1 MAYIQP
7 VERELDDESYEL
19 MMVSHAVG
27 ANANNYW
34 TDIQLV
40 QYLIG
45 WIYDFASRGVGEW
58 KQKMTD
64 SELQSL
70 PDPNTDFKA
79 LSRTAALIRRFQ
91 EDSGKQGIRL
101 YADGRVDPAIGW
113 RASIS
118 NTPYTIIIAN
128 DFFESAVWDGE
139 GSDPVDYLLNDFFA
153 PDTLKGQL
161 IRSRSEDRIPMV

>member
-27 ANANNYW
+27 ANASNYW

-45 WIYDFASRGVGEW
+45 WIYDFASRGVGDW
-58 KQKMTD
+58 KQKMSE

-79 LSRTAALIRRFQ
+79 LSRTATLIKRFQ
-91 EDSGKQGIRL
+91 TDSGKQGIPL
-101 YADGRVDPAIGW
+101 YADGRVDPANGW

-128 DFFESAVWDGE
+128 DFFESAVWEGE
-139 GSDPVDYLLNDFFA
+139 GSDPVDYVLNDFFA
-153 PDTLKGQL
+153 PATLKAQL
-161 IRSRSEDRIPMV
+161 IKTRGENRVPMV

>member
-1 MAYIQP
+1 M
-7 VERELDDESYEL
+7 L
-19 MMVSHAVG
+19 VSHAVG
-27 ANANNYW
+27 ANASNFW

-45 WIYDFASRGVGEW
+45 WIYDFASRGIGDW

-79 LSRTAALIRRFQ
+79 LSRTAALIKRFQ
-91 EDSGKQGIRL
+91 EDSVKQGIRL
-101 YADGRVDPAIGW
+101 HADGRVDPAIGW
-113 RASIS
+113 RSSIS
-118 NTPYTIIIAN
+118 NTPYTIIVAN
-128 DFFESAVWDGE
+128 DFFESAIWESE
-139 GSDPVDYLLNDFFA
+139 GGDAVDHLLNDFFA

-161 IRSRSEDRIPMV
+161 IKSRAEDRIPMV

>member
-1 MAYIQP
+1 MAYLQP
-7 VERELDDESYEL
+7 VEREDESYEL

-45 WIYDFASRGVGEW
+45 WVYDSASRGVGDW
-58 KQKMTD
+58 KQKMTP

-79 LSRTAALIRRFQ
+79 LSRTAALIKRFQ
-91 EDSGKQGIRL
+91 EDSTKQGIRL
-101 YADGRVDPAIGW
+101 YADGRVDPALGW
-113 RASIS
+113 RSSIS
-118 NTPYTIIIAN
+118 STPYTIIIAN
-128 DFFESAVWDGE
+128 DFFESAIWEGE

-161 IRSRSEDRIPMV
+161 IKSRSEDRIPMV